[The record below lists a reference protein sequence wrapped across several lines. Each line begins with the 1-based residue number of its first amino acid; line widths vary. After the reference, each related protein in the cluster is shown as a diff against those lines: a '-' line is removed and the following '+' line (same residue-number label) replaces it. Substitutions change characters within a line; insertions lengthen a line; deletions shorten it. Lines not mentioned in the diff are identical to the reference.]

1 MKKLILLITLIFL
14 SSVLSVNL
22 KAQDVRLGVTF
33 APTISFNQGVFTAD
47 TQGGNLKGGS
57 SGLRF
62 IFGLISDF
70 NLSDERYYFSTGLV
84 YLTKTAGLD
93 GQFAGRANMP
103 LTDNK
108 YNLQYMQVPITL
120 KLFTNEVMSGARIF
134 FQLGGGLELKLS
146 EKVKTENNPDNL
158 DPIDFQVIEIP
169 LILASGIEFDLGQG
183 ILYGSLGYQRGLTN
197 AAKKVD
203 GGKLIIRNQLL
214 TINAGF
220 FF

>member
-1 MKKLILLITLIFL
+1 MKKLIFLVALIL
-14 SSVLSVNL
+14 SAGVFIPHL

-33 APTISFNQGVFTAD
+33 APTISFNQGTLTAD
-47 TQGGNLKGGS
+47 NQADNLDGGA

-62 IFGLISDF
+62 IFGLVSDF
-70 NLSDERYYFSTGLV
+70 NLIDEKVYFSTGLV

-93 GQFAGRANMP
+93 GEFRG

-120 KLFTNEVMSGARIF
+120 KLFTNEVMPGARVF

-146 EKVKTENNPDNL
+146 EKVKTENNTNNE
-158 DPIDFQVIEIP
+158 DPIDFQVIDVP
-169 LILASGIEFDLGQG
+169 LILASGIEFDLGENL
-183 ILYGSLGYQRGLTN
+183 LYGSLGYQRGLIN

-203 GGKLIIRNQLL
+203 EGKLVIRNQLL
-214 TINAGF
+214 TINVGF

>member
-1 MKKLILLITLIFL
+1 MKKSIFLVVLIFFL
-14 SSVLSVNL
+14 GVFITPI

-33 APTISFNQGVFTAD
+33 APTISFNQGTFTAND
-47 TQGGNLKGGS
+47 QADNLAGGA

-70 NLSDERYYFSTGLV
+70 NLSDDSYYFSTGLV

-93 GQFAGRANMP
+93 GSFGGV
-103 LTDNK
+103 TDNQ
-108 YNLQYMQVPITL
+108 YNLQYLQVPLTL

-134 FQLGGGLELKLS
+134 FQLGGGLELKIS
-146 EKVKTENNPDNL
+146 EKVKTENNPDNE
-158 DPIDFQVIEIP
+158 DPIDFQVIDVP
-169 LILASGIEFDLGQG
+169 LILASGIEFDLGENL
-183 ILYGSLGYQRGLTN
+183 LYGSLGYQRGLTN

-203 GGKLIIRNQLL
+203 EGKLVIRNQLL
-214 TINAGF
+214 TFNVGF